1 MNGQINVDEEPG
13 SVDNRLSLSPGEF
26 PQIKQWQDGSQY
38 KLTLTVVQQSPGE
51 FNVVSIDTA
60 GEAEGEEAAPETAET
75 GEPAGEGEEG
85 GYPNPAVRR
94 MMRGGR
100 QQSMM

>member
-1 MNGQINVDEEPG
+1 MNGQINVQEEAG
-13 SVDNRLSLSPGEF
+13 STDNRLSLSPGEF
-26 PQIKQWQDGSQY
+26 PQIKDWEDGSKY
-38 KLTLTVVQQSPGE
+38 TVTLTVVQQSPGE
-51 FNVVSIDTA
+51 FDVVSVDTA
-60 GEAEGEEAAPETAET
+60 GEAEAEEAAPEAQA
-75 GEPAGEGEEG
+75 EPAGEGEGEG